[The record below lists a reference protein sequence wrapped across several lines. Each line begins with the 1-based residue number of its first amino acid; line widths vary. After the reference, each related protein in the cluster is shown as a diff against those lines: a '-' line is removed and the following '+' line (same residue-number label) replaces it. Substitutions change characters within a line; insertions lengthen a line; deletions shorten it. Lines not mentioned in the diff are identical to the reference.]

1 MSKLCP
7 SQNFL
12 NFTIVAISEYLDLR
26 FIKRESRHSD
36 MATIVKF
43 KTFWLGHN
51 LDIFDF
57 SI

>member
-7 SQNFL
+7 SQNVL
-12 NFTIVAISEYLDLR
+12 NLTIVAISECLDSR
-26 FIKRESRHSD
+26 FIKRKSRYSD

-43 KTFWLGHN
+43 KTFWLGHK
-51 LDIFDF
+51 LEIFDF